1 MIDSYL
7 DPSER
12 DFDLP
17 KFLGWDISLVFP
29 VVIIVFL
36 DRLELKNFEPK
47 PGRV

>member
-1 MIDSYL
+1 MDSYL
-7 DPSER
+7 NPSER

-17 KFLGWDISLVFP
+17 KFLGCDISLVFP